1 MDTSPKSYHLTAFE
15 LINQLLTLTFQ
26 PLNVDFFKKIQS
38 PRCRHLLRCEFV
50 TSLLAGSQL
59 GLAALPITCST

>member
-15 LINQLLTLTFQ
+15 LINQLPYINFPTFECG
-26 PLNVDFFKKIQS
+26 FFKKIQS